1 MVIRMVVL
9 GGSDTQEIYIYVDQ
23 EHEEDAD
30 VLGDS
35 TVETVID
42 DSVELDSLSIV
53 DSESNTTL

>member
-1 MVIRMVVL
+1 MVVL